1 MNKGPKVPTAVALS
15 LICLIVGGV
24 IGYYV
29 SYFAPREDQAVAS
42 PTSAPGGGPAGMAGM
57 GGPGGPGGF
66 GRGGGGGF
74 GGGGGRGGFGAPSPT
89 RDLTTLVRN
98 LNTIETAQGKGLTPA
113 QDAKLT
119 PILKGLDSGGTLTD
133 DQAKTQTAAINA
145 ILTPDQQQALTA
157 MTPQFGRGGGGGGR
171 GGFGGGG
178 FGGRGGPG
186 GPGGFGGRPAGAGG
200 PGGPGGG
207 FGGGG
212 FGGGSQD
219 QPFAQGRNKDALD
232 SLIKQT
238 SKS

>member
-24 IGYYV
+24 LGYYV
-29 SYFAPREDQAVAS
+29 AFFAAHADAVAAGVGS
-42 PTSAPGGGPAGMAGM
+42 GAPGASMGGMRGPGGPGAMM

-66 GRGGGGGF
+66 G

-98 LNTIETAQGKGLTPA
+98 LNTIETAQGKGLTSA

-119 PILKGLDSGGTLTD
+119 PILKSLDNGGTLTD

-145 ILTPDQQQALTA
+145 ILTPDQQKALTA

-171 GGFGGGG
+171 GGFGGGP
-178 FGGRGGPG
+178 GGPAAAG
-186 GPGGFGGRPAGAGG
+186 GPGGFGGPGARG

-212 FGGGSQD
+212 FGGGGNNN

-232 SLIKQT
+232 SLIQQT

>member
-1 MNKGPKVPTAVALS
+1 
-15 LICLIVGGV
+15 
-24 IGYYV
+24 
-29 SYFAPREDQAVAS
+29 
-42 PTSAPGGGPAGMAGM
+42 M
-57 GGPGGPGGF
+57 GGPGGPGGP
-66 GRGGGGGF
+66 GGGPGGF
-74 GGGGGRGGFGAPSPT
+74 GGGGGGRGGFGAPSPT

-178 FGGRGGPG
+178 LGGPG
-186 GPGGFGGRPAGAGG
+186 GPGGPGGFGGFGGRPAGAGG
-200 PGGPGGG
+200 PGGPGGPD
-207 FGGGG
+207 GG
-212 FGGGSQD
+212 FGGRGGGNND

-232 SLIKQT
+232 SLIQQT